1 MYSYISCNI
10 FNIILQLKYYTNNI
24 FLFYENSQKL
34 RTYLRDIVN
43 KKLIMYN
50 LNNYSSLSYI

>member
-34 RTYLRDIVN
+34 ITYLRDS
-43 KKLIMYN
+43 K
-50 LNNYSSLSYI
+50 

>member
-34 RTYLRDIVN
+34 ITYLRDIVN

>member
-10 FNIILQLKYYTNNI
+10 FNIILQLKYTNNI

-34 RTYLRDIVN
+34 ITYLKDIVY

>member
-50 LNNYSSLSYI
+50 LNNYFSLSYI